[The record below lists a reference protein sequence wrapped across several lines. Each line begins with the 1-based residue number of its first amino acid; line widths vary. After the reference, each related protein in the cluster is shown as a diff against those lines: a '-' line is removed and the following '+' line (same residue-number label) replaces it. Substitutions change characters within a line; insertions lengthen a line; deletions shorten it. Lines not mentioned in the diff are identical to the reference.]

1 MMRRADSSRSPEL
14 ALAQDRTLTMNK
26 PEQSQDAEPSL
37 QESPAPALASRLRVR
52 GRSFIGSG
60 IVLVVAFVLTVANAG
75 YGTNPDPNRAFGERR
90 SYNMVKTSV
99 HDAVPDAAPYLAGAL
114 LLFWLGRRQLRR
126 ADLLDPPAD
135 A

>member
-1 MMRRADSSRSPEL
+1 MPR
-14 ALAQDRTLTMNK
+14 
-26 PEQSQDAEPSL
+26 
-37 QESPAPALASRLRVR
+37 APATL
-52 GRSFIGSG
+52 
-60 IVLVVAFVLTVANAG
+60 LTVASAG
-75 YGTNPDPNRAFGERR
+75 YGTNPDPNRTFGERR

>member
-1 MMRRADSSRSPEL
+1 MRRADSCRSPEL

-75 YGTNPDPNRAFGERR
+75 YGTNPDPNRAFGERASR
-90 SYNMVKTSV
+90 
-99 HDAVPDAAPYLAGAL
+99 GASAH
-114 LLFWLGRRQLRR
+114 GRRVLVQASAGGSRR
-126 ADLLDPPAD
+126 SARRSWRRPSQKSSRAPAR
-135 A
+135 

>member
-1 MMRRADSSRSPEL
+1 MTESTQPQDPETST
-14 ALAQDRTLTMNK
+14 QGSTQGST
-26 PEQSQDAEPSL
+26 

>member
-1 MMRRADSSRSPEL
+1 MTESPQP
-14 ALAQDRTLTMNK
+14 QD
-26 PEQSQDAEPSL
+26 PETSTEGSI